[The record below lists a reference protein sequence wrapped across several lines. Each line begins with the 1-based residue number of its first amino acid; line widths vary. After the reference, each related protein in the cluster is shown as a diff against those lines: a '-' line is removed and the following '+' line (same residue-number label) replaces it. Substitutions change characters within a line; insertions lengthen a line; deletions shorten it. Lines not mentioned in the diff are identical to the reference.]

1 MKNRGISTYYGLFLI
16 ILALFYSNSWAMEL
30 DTSKYIPIDEI
41 RADMEGYCLMVFSGM
56 EVERFP
62 LKVLSI
68 ARHQKVGQDMIVV
81 LVMDERFQ
89 HAGTIHG
96 CSGSPVYIDGRLAGA
111 LAAGTSYQAFSYH
124 IKCAGRAVCSWTSWW
139 EIAYLLLSAASVNA
153 MVVAG
158 AYHGLDGKL
167 RRAGIGYA
175 AGNQVVYTVLVLVGA
190 WLLDRF
196 LISFEF
202 LLLAAAPSVIALF
215 FLNLWRYR
223 RYRDPADG
231 HLIKTW
237 LGLGAGLAG
246 YFIYLVLGITDS
258 LWEQGFWFSENDLL
272 HIGLIGWM
280 LFIVVRVVHRLHDLE
295 NPPLYTP

>member
-1 MKNRGISTYYGLFLI
+1 MITRRIVSWLGILPAAGFLLTGCGSLSSLPYIPEHTPESWLSIQPYRAIQAGGFEFLLMQPSSSLFVYLLGLLGVVAGI
-16 ILALFYSNSWAMEL
+16 RIWRTPTSQRTRRWWGLALLLW
-30 DTSKYIPIDEI
+30 
-41 RADMEGYCLMVFSGM
+41 G
-56 EVERFP
+56 
-62 LKVLSI
+62 
-68 ARHQKVGQDMIVV
+68 
-81 LVMDERFQ
+81 
-89 HAGTIHG
+89 
-96 CSGSPVYIDGRLAGA
+96 AGA
-111 LAAGTSYQAFSYH
+111 LVAGTSYQAFSFH

-223 RYRDPADG
+223 RYRDLADV

-237 LGLGAGLAG
+237 LGLGTVLAG
-246 YFIYLVLGITDS
+246 YFIYLVFGVTDS

-295 NPPLYTP
+295 YLPPYTP